1 MWFRLL
7 TSLALAGIS
16 PDLGRTTGLP
26 RNSQLFMPDRIQRWR
41 PPALELSGTQVCCH
55 PRPNTRFNC
64 AVYKIPASL
73 WYLKLEGHVIERC
86 TLSTLYTSVSHFI
99 DTVLEVSVTNS
110 AMVSGQMRAVSKG
123 LDTT

>member
-1 MWFRLL
+1 MLESLL
-7 TSLALAGIS
+7 TWAGQLVYPGIVNFLCLIGFRDGGLLLCSSQALRSVA
-16 PDLGRTTGLP
+16 
-26 RNSQLFMPDRIQRWR
+26 IQDQIPGSIVLCIR
-41 PPALELSGTQVCCH
+41 
-55 PRPNTRFNC
+55 
-64 AVYKIPASL
+64 VYKRPASL